1 MSVLNRNAGVCIWKL
16 TLKIEKM
23 VLYTIYQRNEL
34 RSKDLYQACS
44 GEFYFSFIKNGE
56 SLDPQTASITKR
68 GGNTRYR
75 FLLPR
80 KGLISL

>member
-1 MSVLNRNAGVCIWKL
+1 MNLEAKTCTRLVVEN
-16 TLKIEKM
+16 
-23 VLYTIYQRNEL
+23 
-34 RSKDLYQACS
+34 
-44 GEFYFSFIKNGE
+44 FIFPLLKNGE